1 MKDFSKDDLV
11 IGVVGAGTMGRGIA
25 QIAAAA
31 NLTVLWYDATEKQTQ
46 AGIQFVHRMLD
57 RLVEKGKIPRDL
69 CQRHKARIVV
79 KQDLNDLKEADVV
92 VEAIF
97 EDAGAKQELF
107 RQLEDVVSEECILA
121 SNTSSIPIS
130 SLASAARVPSRIAGL
145 HFFNPIP
152 LMKIVEVVSGIRTSR
167 AVADQL
173 VRLGERM
180 GHYAPRIIDSPG
192 FLVNHAGRGYGLEA
206 LRIQSEGIA
215 SPAEIDRILR
225 DCVGF
230 KMGPFELL
238 DLIGIDVTH
247 SVMESIY
254 NLFYHEPRY
263 KPSVLTRMYK
273 DAHMN
278 GKKTG
283 KGFYDYDAA
292 GKLIPVPD
300 QVFPDGTAAPIWVG
314 IQEEDARQA
323 VMAILE
329 KSNYRIDANRTPGDG
344 AICLMAPLGED
355 ATNCALRHGLPPGRT
370 VALDTI
376 VGIKERVCLM
386 ASPVVDRKLLYF
398 VCHAFLKA
406 GHWVSLINDSCGFV
420 VQRVLA
426 NIVNVSCDIA
436 QQRVAEPEDINRAVK
451 LGLGYPMGSLE
462 FGDVIGPAKILEILD
477 KMHDFYKDPRYRPSP
492 WLKRR
497 AMLGVSLC
505 TKENLI

>member
-1 MKDFSKDDLV
+1 
-11 IGVVGAGTMGRGIA
+11 
-25 QIAAAA
+25 
-31 NLTVLWYDATEKQTQ
+31 
-46 AGIQFVHRMLD
+46 MLD
-57 RLVEKGKIPRDL
+57 RLAEKGKITGDL
-69 CQRHKARIVV
+69 CRRHKECIVAR
-79 KQDLNDLKEADVV
+79 QDLNDLKEADVV
-92 VEAIF
+92 VEAIV
-97 EDAGAKQELF
+97 ENAEAKQDLF
-107 RQLEDVVSEECILA
+107 RQLEDVVSGECILA

-130 SLASAARVPSRIAGL
+130 LLASAARVPSRIAGL

-152 LMKIVEVVSGIRTSR
+152 LMKIVEVVSGIRTSP

-180 GHYAPRIIDSPG
+180 GHYAPRIADSPG

-215 SPAEIDRILR
+215 SPAEIDMILR
-225 DCVGF
+225 EGAGF

-254 NLFYHEPRY
+254 NLYYHEPRY

-273 DAHMN
+273 DAHLN
-278 GKKTG
+278 GRKTG

-292 GKLIPVPD
+292 GKIIPVPG
-300 QVFPDGTAAPIWVG
+300 QVIPEGKEAPVWVG
-314 IQEEDARQA
+314 IQEADARQA

-329 KSNYRIDANRTPGDG
+329 KSNCRIDANRKPGDA

-355 ATNCALRHGLPPGRT
+355 ATSCALRHGLPPGRM

-376 VGIKERVCLM
+376 FGIKERVCLM
-386 ASPVVDRKLLYF
+386 ASPVVDRGLLYF
-398 VCHAFLKA
+398 ICHAFLKA
-406 GHWVSLINDSCGFV
+406 GRRVSLINDSCGFV

-426 NIVNVSCDIA
+426 NIVNVSCEIA

-462 FGDVIGPAKILEILD
+462 FGDVIGPAKILEILE

-497 AMLGVSLC
+497 AMLGVPLL